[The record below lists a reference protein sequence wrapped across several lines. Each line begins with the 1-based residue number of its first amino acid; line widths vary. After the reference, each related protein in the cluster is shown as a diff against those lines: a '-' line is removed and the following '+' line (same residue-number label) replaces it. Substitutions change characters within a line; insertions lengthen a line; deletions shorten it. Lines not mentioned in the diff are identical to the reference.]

1 MIQWLRQY
9 ADNDIVVVLAILV
22 LFLAIGGAALYLTP
36 RIAAWLDRRD
46 KTHPGYFDGMLRED
60 PALRP
65 EKAEEDAGEAPEWDK
80 EEREEQDADQ

>member
-46 KTHPGYFDGMLRED
+46 KTHPGYFDGMLEED
-60 PALRP
+60 PAAK
-65 EKAEEDAGEAPEWDK
+65 EKAEDEKRTTGDGQDHAPGQE
-80 EEREEQDADQ
+80 